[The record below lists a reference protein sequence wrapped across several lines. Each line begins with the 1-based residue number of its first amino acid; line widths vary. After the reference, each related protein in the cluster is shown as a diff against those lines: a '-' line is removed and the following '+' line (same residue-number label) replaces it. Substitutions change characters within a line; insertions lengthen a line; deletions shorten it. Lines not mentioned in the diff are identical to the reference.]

1 MNQLVRTWLSI
12 GIFSSWTAFVGLV
25 GSYSFAQELP
35 TPNPPVQSD
44 VPAVESGR
52 EGTNPPP
59 VPGPVEDLPIP
70 GAEPVAPG
78 GLQLAPPAG
87 PATAGPAAAGPNAPS
102 RGRAPIVITPRKNTA
117 GPSSAQAPKG
127 SPIAPAPASGPA
139 AEQFEGGGYLG
150 LIAEPVQGGGFG
162 LAVVDVTNQSPAWK
176 AGFRIGD
183 RIVGVGGQAVTNL
196 DQFANELERYA
207 PGSPVKFLVQRRGRS
222 TNLVAVLQDRTLAG
236 QLQGM
241 QPGTALPLQPP
252 IAPTPNTQVPK
263 QPYQPISP
271 ELGGDVPQVATD
283 RGNVFLGVSVTD
295 LSETFRKQFGIPL
308 YRGAAVS
315 DVVQGSTAELAGLQ
329 PGDCISEIDG
339 RMILRAE
346 DVVDSIR
353 GIPLGDSITMAF
365 YRGRQKQIVQVP
377 LLSVGMIAGNA
388 NANQGLGMN
397 AEMLTPEY
405 VASLHQEIQRLQQEV
420 ADLQAKLADK
430 QP

>member
-1 MNQLVRTWLSI
+1 
-12 GIFSSWTAFVGLV
+12 
-25 GSYSFAQELP
+25 
-35 TPNPPVQSD
+35 
-44 VPAVESGR
+44 
-52 EGTNPPP
+52 
-59 VPGPVEDLPIP
+59 
-70 GAEPVAPG
+70 
-78 GLQLAPPAG
+78 
-87 PATAGPAAAGPNAPS
+87 
-102 RGRAPIVITPRKNTA
+102 
-117 GPSSAQAPKG
+117 
-127 SPIAPAPASGPA
+127 
-139 AEQFEGGGYLG
+139 

-222 TNLVAVLQDRTLAG
+222 TNLVAVLQDLTLAG